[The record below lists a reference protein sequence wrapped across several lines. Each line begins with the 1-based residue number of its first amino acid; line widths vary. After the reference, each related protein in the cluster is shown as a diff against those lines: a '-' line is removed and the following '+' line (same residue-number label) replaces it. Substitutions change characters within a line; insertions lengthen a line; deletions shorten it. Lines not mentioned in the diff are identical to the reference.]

1 MPVTQEQ
8 IDQFANL
15 AQYIVEECSVKLS
28 SLINKN
34 VSFEYKGFIDSL
46 MGVDK
51 ITVKKDAFLVSNSF
65 VSPALGPIS
74 LIVSNQ
80 QVVTI
85 ADLVMGGSGVT
96 DDKAKPDETN
106 QMVYAETLNQ
116 VFKSLFSRFEEYVSG
131 AELKLGE
138 HKYKELLS
146 IKEASLDQ
154 PEGVDD
160 SVAVKFL
167 LKFSRQLEFDMHVE
181 VNSKLIE
188 YVLEKIGP
196 VLETIDFGE
205 FKAKI
210 KSEYLPQEEVIEEDK
225 LVEIEDVADDAY
237 KVDQKRNLSILTDI
251 NLDLVVELGRSEM
264 LFSQLLKLTKGSA
277 IELERQCNEPV
288 DLYAH
293 NQLIAKGE
301 VVAIDDCFGL
311 KITEIL
317 GDLKL
322 AKKMGL
328 TVK

>member
-1 MPVTQEQ
+1 MPLDQEQ
-8 IDQFANL
+8 IDKFSNL
-15 AQYIVEECSVKLS
+15 AKYIVEECGYKLS
-28 SLINKN
+28 SLTNKN
-34 VSFEYKGFIDSL
+34 VSLEYKGMVDSL

-51 ITVKKDAFLVSNSF
+51 ITIKKDSFLVHNSF
-65 VSPALGPIS
+65 TSPEFGPIS

-85 ADLVMGGSGVT
+85 ADLVMGGDG
-96 DDKAKPDETN
+96 KAGADVKPDETN
-106 QMVYAETLNQ
+106 QMVYAETLDQ
-116 VFKSLFSRFEEYVSG
+116 VFKALFERLEEYQQS
-131 AELKLGE
+131 AELKIGE
-138 HKYKELLS
+138 PKYKELQ
-146 IKEASLDQ
+146 IVKASTLDQ
-154 PEGVDD
+154 PEGIED
-160 SVAVKFL
+160 SVAMQFL
-167 LKFSRQLEFDMHVE
+167 LKFSKDLEFDLHVE

-188 YVLEKIGP
+188 YVQEKLEPIID
-196 VLETIDFGE
+196 TIDLVV
-205 FKAKI
+205 FKDKV
-210 KSEYLPQEEVIEEDK
+210 KSEYLPQQEIIEEEAAAPK
-225 LVEIEDVADDAY
+225 EEMSDDAY
-237 KVDQKRNLSILTDI
+237 KIDQKRNLSILTDI

-264 LFSQLLKLTKGSA
+264 LFSQLLKLGKGSA

-328 TVK
+328 SVK